1 MLPDFSAEIF
11 NTSSYSYTATF
22 PAILFLFLHARNTA
36 IITKHDRNTP
46 NTNAPVTPTTSMTVD
61 SGAVEV
67 LVDGEVSETETET
80 KVVVAFEML
89 ELIDVD
95 EMKLGDGEELLRYN

>member
-1 MLPDFSAEIF
+1 
-11 NTSSYSYTATF
+11 
-22 PAILFLFLHARNTA
+22 
-36 IITKHDRNTP
+36 
-46 NTNAPVTPTTSMTVD
+46 MTVD
-61 SGAVEV
+61 SGAAEV

-95 EMKLGDGEELLRYN
+95 EMKLGDGEELLKYN